1 MGLYPF
7 TSLSA
12 LAGLPRNQER
22 KIERLVEFVVV
33 GDGIAVLDVACQVA
47 VQ

>member
-22 KIERLVEFVVV
+22 KIERLVGFVVI
-33 GDGIAVLDVACQVA
+33 GDGVAVLDIARQVA
-47 VQ
+47 MQ